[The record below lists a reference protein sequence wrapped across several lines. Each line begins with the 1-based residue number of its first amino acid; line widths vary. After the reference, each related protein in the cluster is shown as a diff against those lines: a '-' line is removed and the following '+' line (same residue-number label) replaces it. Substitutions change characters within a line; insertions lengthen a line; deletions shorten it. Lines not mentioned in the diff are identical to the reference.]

1 MGHSGIPALC
11 SSPIPRGFLGAERWV
26 ENGLTCDGMR
36 IKELDS
42 LNLVVKS
49 RVVVFWK
56 TSDSLYP
63 S

>member
-1 MGHSGIPALC
+1 MDHSGIPALS
-11 SSPIPRGFLGAERWV
+11 SSPVPRGFLGAERWV
-26 ENGLTCDGMR
+26 ENGLTFDGMR